1 MTQVLSLLRD
11 PSPGDSL
18 IPYLGDQALYERVLR
33 VAANDKIAINR
44 NSEWHCPQPGQSSDD
59 ALRMLK
65 QRATPTG
72 RDWNSIYLGTP
83 SEARGGGVT
92 APPAPPGTLFGGGTA
107 TQPPTGTTTVEPPTT
122 GPSTTTP
129 SGDTGPTVTPTAHPV
144 IRRSLGPKT
153 GINLLGDLEKW
164 ALPDKQRV
172 TQTTL
177 TFHGL
182 SIKEVRDLCTKLP
195 PKVQGELQIT
205 LPPDGEQP
213 S

>member
-1 MTQVLSLLRD
+1 MTTAVSGLGQRRNRQRQRLR
-11 PSPGDSL
+11 
-18 IPYLGDQALYERVLR
+18 LGPL
-33 VAANDKIAINR
+33 
-44 NSEWHCPQPGQSSDD
+44 P
-59 ALRMLK
+59 
-65 QRATPTG
+65 
-72 RDWNSIYLGTP
+72 
-83 SEARGGGVT
+83 T
-92 APPAPPGTLFGGGTA
+92 APP
-107 TQPPTGTTTVEPPTT
+107 TT
-122 GPSTTTP
+122 ST
-129 SGDTGPTVTPTAHPV
+129 SEDTGPTVTPTAHPV

-195 PKVQGELQIT
+195 PRMQGELQIA
-205 LPPDGEQP
+205 LSPDGEQP